1 MKVAVPADVRAR
13 SALPRID
20 YEDCFAVENDSAG
33 DRAAEEWARALL
45 EGSPAATRRAL
56 RLGWVSL
63 GLRLGSTDDELL
75 VLGWPVRRS
84 DPDCVLLGTSSR
96 LGFEAEVFCKRE
108 RNELLAGTLVQLK
121 SLPARAVWR
130 GVAPRHQ
137 QVVRRILEQGSR
149 RSFLVASSIVR

>member
-1 MKVAVPADVRAR
+1 MKVAVPPDVRAR

-20 YEDCFAVENDSAG
+20 YEDCFAVESDSAQ
-33 DRAAEEWARALL
+33 DRTAEEWARVLL

-56 RLGWVSL
+56 RLGWFSL
-63 GLRLGSTDDELL
+63 GLRIGSTNNDRL

-108 RNELLAGTLVQLK
+108 QHELFAGTLMQLE
-121 SLPARAVWR
+121 SRAARAVWA
-130 GVAPRHQ
+130 GVAPRHRR
-137 QVVRRILEQGSR
+137 VVRTILERGSR
-149 RSFLVASSIVR
+149 R